1 MEGTNAI
8 IMCMMFGAWIRLD
21 TENMKGFFERVWDYQ
36 EKYVPWQDILQE
48 NDVLLLYCAACK
60 EFVPRV
66 QKAFRDSW
74 DSHLVLLDS
83 STRSTRTLPR
93 RPCACRA
100 ATHSLPTLPHPLQN
114 QRTWKSNFLR
124 LPSGI
129 PIRGRLGSC
138 TTKPRWLAFRAQNLI
153 SPKPFFKFMLD
164 SGGPIEIWTSY
175 IISLVRNSVIILYWT
190 HRSNGSPAF
199 QNLQHASTQRR
210 LR

>member
-60 EFVPRV
+60 EFVPHV

-74 DSHLVLLDS
+74 DSHLVHYKVNLNPSQQSLRLQSSDS
-83 STRSTRTLPR
+83 LSSDFASPSPL
-93 RPCACRA
+93 
-100 ATHSLPTLPHPLQN
+100 SSLQN
-114 QRTWKSNFLR
+114 QRTWESNFLR

-129 PIRGRLGSC
+129 PIWGHLGSC
-138 TTKPRWLAFRAQNLI
+138 TTKPCWLARPNLAFRAQNLI

-164 SGGPIEIWTSY
+164 SGGPVEGPSRSEPVT
-175 IISLVRNSVIILYWT
+175 LYHWSGT
-190 HRSNGSPAF
+190 VW
-199 QNLQHASTQRR
+199 
-210 LR
+210 